1 MGLLT
6 AKNREQAASL
16 LPWGGRGWGGLQEEL
31 LVAGSLTIAAPAVS
45 LIVQGIILVVLT
57 NLHSQLDFFFF
68 LILL

>member
-6 AKNREQAASL
+6 AKNREQAASM
-16 LPWGGRGWGGLQEEL
+16 LPWGWGGLQEEL
-31 LVAGSLTIAAPAVS
+31 LVAGSPTIAAPAVS

-57 NLHSQLDFFFF
+57 NLHSQLDSFFFF